1 MEDLER
7 ENFVGYIMEM
17 WWDVGCE
24 SVSFMECG
32 WLREK
37 MRGYDEGD
45 KNWEMGMKCCMLKNV
60 YFFWWYCCWK
70 HFDKRNC
77 EKWRKEMRK
86 KSVVDIM
93 WNQWKGD
100 DFTRMICC
108 WKEYVTIN
116 KKSNRQRNRQQ

>member
-1 MEDLER
+1 MR
-7 ENFVGYIMEM
+7 NGNENVC
-17 WWDVGCE
+17 V
-24 SVSFMECG
+24 
-32 WLREK
+32 EK
-37 MRGYDEGD
+37 GVFLLMVLL
-45 KNWEMGMKCCMLKNV
+45 LKTLWQEN
-60 YFFWWYCCWK
+60 C
-70 HFDKRNC
+70 C

-108 WKEYVTIN
+108 WKEYVTMN